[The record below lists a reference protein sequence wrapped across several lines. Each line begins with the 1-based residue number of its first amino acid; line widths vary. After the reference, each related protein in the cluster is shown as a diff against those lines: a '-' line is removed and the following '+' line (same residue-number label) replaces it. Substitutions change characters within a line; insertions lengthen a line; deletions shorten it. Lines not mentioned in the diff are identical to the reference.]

1 MDLQKMNKQ
10 MVVLISVLM
19 FASIL
24 FAGSLSAATRPDAVG
39 TRAMVTSAHS
49 LATMA
54 GIDILKKGGNAF
66 DAAIAVASTL
76 NVVEP
81 NASSLGGNGFVTAYS
96 VKTGEVYSLHMTG
109 AAPYAATSEAYGGKE
124 GQDFGYL
131 AGCVPG
137 NFGGWIALLDR
148 FGTMSLGQVLQT
160 AIGYAEKG
168 FPVDPLLAQFLADN
182 KKTLELFP
190 SSAKVYLKDGKVA
203 KAGELLVQKELANT
217 FRRLVAAEQKARK
230 AGKSRKQALM
240 AAHDLFYKG
249 EIAREFTAF
258 YKENGG
264 FFTAKDFADYKP
276 IWGKPVHTKYK
287 GIDVYSN
294 GPTTRGGV
302 QTIMELNF
310 LEGYDLKQI
319 GLNSADYIH
328 LLSEV
333 IKLVNADVYANL
345 CDPKFSK
352 IPLEGMLS
360 KEYANERR
368 KLISL
373 EKANPYGEAGNPAAF
388 QKSASRTRVFPLAA
402 QTASLPPG
410 RLEASYQDTKST
422 THFDVVDEK
431 GNAVACTPTIG
442 SWFGTKVI
450 VGNTGVFFNNGTRY
464 GSVAPYKENVNF
476 VGGGKIPLLGNSP
489 LIALKN
495 GKLFMVWGTPG
506 GEGIGQTQVQTFL
519 NVVEFGMGI
528 QEAIEAPR
536 TVLVAKPDF
545 YKPGAEITVTFEPRI
560 PESVRQAL
568 EGKGS
573 KIRVDKKAFSNA
585 FGGMQGI
592 LVNQENGSFSGGG
605 DPRRGGYAVG
615 Y

>member
-1 MDLQKMNKQ
+1 
-10 MVVLISVLM
+10 MVMQRMKKRLGVSILLIFLFSMVISVN
-19 FASIL
+19 AN
-24 FAGSLSAATRPDAVG
+24 AATRPDAVG

-66 DAAIAVASTL
+66 DAAVAVASTL

-81 NASSLGGNGFVTAYS
+81 NASGLGGNGFVTVYAAT
-96 VKTGEVYSLHMTG
+96 TGEVYSLHMTG
-109 AAPYAATSEAYGGKE
+109 AAPYAATSEAYGGKD

-137 NFGGWIALLDR
+137 NFGGWIALLER
-148 FGTMSLGQVLQT
+148 FGTLSLGQVLQT

-168 FPVDPLLAQFLADN
+168 FPVDPFLAQFLEDN
-182 KKTLELFP
+182 KKTLDLFP
-190 SSAKVYLKDGKVA
+190 SSARVYVKDGKVA
-203 KAGELLVQKELANT
+203 KAGEMLVQKDLANT
-217 FRRLVAAEQKARK
+217 FKRLVAAEQKAKK
-230 AGKSRKQALM
+230 AGKDRKQALM

-249 EIAREFTAF
+249 DIAREFAAF

-276 IWGKPVHTKYK
+276 FWGKPVHTRYK
-287 GIDVYSN
+287 GIDVYTN

-319 GLNSADYIH
+319 GHNSADYIQ

-333 IKLVNADVYANL
+333 IKIVNADVYGFL
-345 CDPKFSK
+345 CDPKFTK

-360 KEYANERR
+360 KEYASERR

-373 EKANPYGEAGNPAAF
+373 EKTNAYGEAGNPAAF
-388 QKSASRTRVFPLAA
+388 QKSASRPIALPATLQA
-402 QTASLPPG
+402 ASLVTGNP
-410 RLEASYQDTKST
+410 EASYQDTKST
-422 THFDVVDEK
+422 THFDIVDEK
-431 GNAVACTPTIG
+431 GNVVACTPTLG
-442 SWFGTKVI
+442 SWFGTKVV

-495 GKLFMVWGTPG
+495 GKPFMVWGTPG
-506 GEGIGQTQVQTFL
+506 GEGIGQTQMQVFL
-519 NVVEFGMGI
+519 NVVEFGMRI
-528 QEAIEAPR
+528 QDAIEAPR
-536 TVLVAKPDF
+536 MSLVAKPDF

-560 PESVRQAL
+560 PEDIRQAL
-568 EGKGS
+568 EAKGN
-573 KIRVDKKAFSNA
+573 KIRVDKKDFSNA

-592 LVNQENGSFSGGG
+592 LVNQENGSLTGGG
-605 DPRRGGYAVG
+605 DPRRGGYAIG